1 MATSIIKVNYEVD
14 QTAGKTFTFEPTYAA
29 TVLNTQGNTTLI
41 YVPFPFATKNINY
54 SVTMPTITITNVL
67 SQTAGASVK
76 TTHGITF
83 GIAGAHCSVNGAIV
97 GTFTLT
103 FA

>member
-14 QTAGKTFTFEPTYAA
+14 QTVGKTFTFDATSTAA
-29 TVLNTQGNTTLI
+29 VLNTQGNTTLF
-41 YVPFPFATKNINY
+41 YVPFPFATKNTNY

-67 SQTAGASVK
+67 SQTAQASIK
-76 TTHGITF
+76 STHGVTF
-83 GIAGAHCSVNGAIV
+83 GIAGAHSSANGATV
-97 GTFTLT
+97 GTFTIT